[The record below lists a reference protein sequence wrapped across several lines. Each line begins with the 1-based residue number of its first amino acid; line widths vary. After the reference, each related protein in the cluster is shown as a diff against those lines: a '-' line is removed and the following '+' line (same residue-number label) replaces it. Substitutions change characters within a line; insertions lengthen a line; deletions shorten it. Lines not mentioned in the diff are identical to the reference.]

1 MPKELDPAKNRWLT
15 VWEMTRDLA
24 YQVFDVR
31 EKKEWSQQAQAYNTL
46 VLGWSEIPRL
56 AWETGGA
63 PEEQAGLFE

>member
-1 MPKELDPAKNRWLT
+1 
-15 VWEMTRDLA
+15 MTRDLA

-31 EKKEWSQQAQAYNTL
+31 EKKEWSPQALAYNTL